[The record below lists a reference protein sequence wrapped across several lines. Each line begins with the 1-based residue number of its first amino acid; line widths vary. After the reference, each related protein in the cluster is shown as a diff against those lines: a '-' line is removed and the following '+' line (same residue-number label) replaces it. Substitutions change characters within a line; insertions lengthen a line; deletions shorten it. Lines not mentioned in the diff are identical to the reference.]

1 LTLFSNSNGEI
12 YNYAYNADGIRT
24 QKNVFNA
31 NGDFAGSTEYI
42 YDGTKLIAES
52 RNGDWLYYF
61 YDANGTV
68 TGMYYNNVLYYFRK
82 NLQGDVT
89 GIYNASGNIIA
100 QYEYT
105 PYGAPLTITNG
116 SGTDVSTN
124 ATHIANINPFRY
136 RGYYYDTETGF
147 YYLITRYYDP
157 VVGRFL
163 NADAFASTGQG
174 ILGNNMFAYCLN
186 NPVNSHDPT
195 GMCTLCYE
203 GKVGPC
209 SDGHFTNGCPCTS
222 EHIKRVLQGRERCS
236 IDYNSADYIY
246 AKQIENSIIILAQN
260 YVVSTYFD
268 ITKGIISAYYIPPS
282 LTQTYYIEWSKH
294 IHGSVLSDE
303 AETVALIAGMILSH
317 FVPLLGIALDIADG
331 ISMLATNDL
340 ENQLDEYEKAMKQ
353 GGGVLVINWLTIGP
367 RNSFATHTDSYSCEN
382 LKEAVNCLLKETS

>member
-1 LTLFSNSNGEI
+1 MLEWQGRNLTMFSNSNGEI

-24 QKNVFNA
+24 QKNIFNA

-147 YYLITRYYDP
+147 YYLQSRYYDL
-157 VVGRFL
+157 VVGRMLTADEATTITLSPNELTDKNLFSYCDNNPISRADEDGDFWHVLIGGVVGAVSSFVSTITETGNIGKAFVSAGIGAVAGIATAIVPSASVAIDAAAGLVESVVDDALFSKEKKSFGEIATNALVSAGTSALFSYVGGPADDL
-163 NADAFASTGQG
+163 NGSWRAAKQAKRKIKAGNIPNHLKKSAIKDIKRYRKKCIQTLKDGLIESIFYQPLIGAINKKVGDTTEYLFDAF
-174 ILGNNMFAYCLN
+174 
-186 NPVNSHDPT
+186 
-195 GMCTLCYE
+195 E
-203 GKVGPC
+203 
-209 SDGHFTNGCPCTS
+209 
-222 EHIKRVLQGRERCS
+222 
-236 IDYNSADYIY
+236 
-246 AKQIENSIIILAQN
+246 
-260 YVVSTYFD
+260 
-268 ITKGIISAYYIPPS
+268 
-282 LTQTYYIEWSKH
+282 
-294 IHGSVLSDE
+294 
-303 AETVALIAGMILSH
+303 
-317 FVPLLGIALDIADG
+317 
-331 ISMLATNDL
+331 
-340 ENQLDEYEKAMKQ
+340 
-353 GGGVLVINWLTIGP
+353 
-367 RNSFATHTDSYSCEN
+367 
-382 LKEAVNCLLKETS
+382 